1 MTVEK
6 KSNQTKY
13 LTVDLIKRIHS
24 VFQKRFMEI
33 GEPIPPLTAL
43 HDHEIENLALLPQ
56 QAFYGVDAYPTLES
70 KAAILFYKVN
80 KSQIFPNGNK
90 RLSLGLLF
98 VFLDMNNKK
107 LSITADEATAK
118 ALELANTPAEDFEKV
133 KIELENWIKKNL
145 INIA

>member
-1 MTVEK
+1 MTAEK
-6 KSNQTKY
+6 KSNQIKY
-13 LTVDLIKRIHS
+13 LTVDLIRRIHS
-24 VFQKRFMEI
+24 VLQKRFMEM
-33 GEPIPPLTAL
+33 GEPIPPLTAS

-56 QAFYGVDAYPTLES
+56 QAFYGIEAYPTLES

-133 KIELENWIKKNL
+133 KIGLENWIKANL
-145 INIA
+145 EDIT

>member
-1 MTVEK
+1 MC
-6 KSNQTKY
+6 
-13 LTVDLIKRIHS
+13 
-24 VFQKRFMEI
+24 
-33 GEPIPPLTAL
+33 
-43 HDHEIENLALLPQ
+43 
-56 QAFYGVDAYPTLES
+56 PTLES
-70 KAAILFYKVN
+70 KAAILFDKVN

-133 KIELENWIKKNL
+133 KIGLENWIKANL
-145 INIA
+145 EDIT